1 MTLDEQISFCEEK
14 IKNIKLKTEP
24 QTFIDIKNSLEKLRF
39 RRVNMIFGCKHK
51 YEVTERSNALQFDD
65 MGYPLR
71 LCIVKCAKCGKTEQQ
86 WLDTYENAYE
96 EVKRGESFAVK
107 WRKNNER

>member
-1 MTLDEQISFCEEK
+1 
-14 IKNIKLKTEP
+14 
-24 QTFIDIKNSLEKLRF
+24 
-39 RRVNMIFGCKHK
+39 MIFGCKHK
-51 YEVTERSNALQFDD
+51 FEVTERSNALQFDD

-86 WLDTYENAYE
+86 WLDTYENAHE

-107 WRKNNER
+107 WRQRVSSGFSQP